1 MGTTILT
8 IAEIDPLLERVRAAS
23 ARTTQVIG
31 RLVDSER
38 DGVEVLRQMKFAE
51 MAWHPIDDRPL
62 NLIEQLN
69 QTWTYLVTLKALPF
83 LFERHPA
90 AGGFRLNLG
99 PAGGTDIESLVPKVV
114 AAEVFAAVHPS
125 NNRKLAK
132 DLQKLVRECPDAQN
146 RYVFFGAPGF
156 RHERQHKLETVDG
169 IEVWG
174 IDV

>member
-1 MGTTILT
+1 MQTTILT
-8 IAEIDPLLERVRAAS
+8 IAEIDPLLERIRAAA
-23 ARTTQVIG
+23 ARTVQAIT
-31 RLVDSER
+31 RLTASEP
-38 DGVEVLRQMKFAE
+38 DCVEVLRKMKFTE
-51 MAWHPIDDRPL
+51 MAWHPVDDRRL

-99 PAGGTDIESLVPKVV
+99 AVGGTDIESVIPNLV

-125 NNRKLAK
+125 NNRKLTK
-132 DLQKLVRECPDAQN
+132 DLQKLVRECPDAQA
-146 RYVFFGAPGF
+146 RYVFFMAPGF
-156 RHERQHKLETVDG
+156 RHERQHKLETVEG